1 VEEISM
7 ADDESRDD
15 LRLPEP
21 QTAVGA
27 NFAERWRQLEP
38 GEQALVVMTI
48 DAIRAGEFDTART
61 WSRFVDATIELLPLL
76 SDGTLT
82 LDDLRELALEHSR
95 TPKRDAG
102 P

>member
-1 VEEISM
+1 M
-7 ADDESRDD
+7 ADDEAPDD
-15 LRLPEP
+15 LQLPARESP
-21 QTAVGA
+21 VGA
-27 NFAERWRQLEP
+27 NFAERWRQLQP
-38 GEQALVVMTI
+38 DEQALVVMAI
-48 DAIRAGEFDTART
+48 DAIRAGEFDPART